1 MNLDGSHKGALSFA
15 DALHGRTL
23 VSQIVRVL
31 ELAQVRLQR
40 HEMRVGLGREGGGGG
55 DSGGN
60 KLVNLD
66 RGLDVVDLLRGG
78 VPALP
83 LDCAEHL

>member
-1 MNLDGSHKGALSFA
+1 
-15 DALHGRTL
+15 
-23 VSQIVRVL
+23 
-31 ELAQVRLQR
+31 
-40 HEMRVGLGREGGGGG
+40 
-55 DSGGN
+55 
-60 KLVNLD
+60 LVNLD